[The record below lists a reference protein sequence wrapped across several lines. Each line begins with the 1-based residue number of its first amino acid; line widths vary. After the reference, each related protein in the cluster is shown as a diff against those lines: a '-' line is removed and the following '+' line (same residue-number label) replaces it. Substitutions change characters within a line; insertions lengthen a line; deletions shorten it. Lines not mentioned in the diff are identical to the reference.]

1 MDGTGIFLNNEMDD
15 FSAKPGTPNAFGLIG
30 GKANAV
36 EPRKRP
42 LSSMTPTFV
51 LKDNI
56 PVLIT
61 GSPGGSRIITTV
73 LHQIINV
80 IDFDLNISEA
90 AHRPRFHHQWMPDRL
105 LLEGGFSPDTIRLLQ
120 TMGHNVQPSRASG
133 SVQSVGIDPSS
144 KTFIG
149 ASDPRR
155 SGAKTIGVLESGQL
169 IEN

>member
-1 MDGTGIFLNNEMDD
+1 
-15 FSAKPGTPNAFGLIG
+15 
-30 GKANAV
+30 
-36 EPRKRP
+36 
-42 LSSMTPTFV
+42 
-51 LKDNI
+51 
-56 PVLIT
+56 
-61 GSPGGSRIITTV
+61 
-73 LHQIINV
+73 
-80 IDFDLNISEA
+80 
-90 AHRPRFHHQWMPDRL
+90 MPDRL

-133 SVQSVGIDPSS
+133 SVQSVGIEPSS